1 MAGYKPITSTFLFKN
16 LGGSVLTGKINEA
29 ASKGKRYSEQ
39 DLLEQF
45 VYIRNYEKSLLKQ
58 RVMTEFKEGRIEVIY
73 ADNVQVSKLMPF
85 VLIPS
90 QMGHKAVVFLNPFCN
105 MRSDGLLNIR
115 GNLLYTLLES
125 AYLAKNFA
133 DNYNAIKNDTLVRQ
147 QGALMY
153 ANIFIKPIN
162 KMFNTNLDSIRE
174 GKILFLA
181 SKFYLK
187 NVLGI
192 DNDEYIFNVG
202 SKIANRVS
210 PYTLKETD
218 SLVDEEAYQDL
229 GTFIQ
234 ALGDE
239 RLQLGFEGKLQIRN
253 YLFNYIS
260 MYGESAPFALESMIY
275 FIFMVNTV
283 RRGAEKVFNQI
294 QLEPIIEKSGEKMLR
309 NLYR

>member
-1 MAGYKPITSTFLFKN
+1 MAGYKPITSTFLFQN
-16 LGGSVLTGKINEA
+16 LGGNQLTGRINEA
-29 ASKGKRYSEQ
+29 AMKGKRYSEQ

-45 VYIRNYEKSLLKQ
+45 VYIQNYERSLLKQ
-58 RVMTEFKEGRIEVIY
+58 RVLSEFKEGNIELIY
-73 ADNVQVSKLMPF
+73 ADNVQLSKLMPF
-85 VLIPS
+85 ILVPS
-90 QMGHKAVVFLNPFCN
+90 RIGHKVIIFLNPFCN
-105 MRSDGLLNIR
+105 VRSDGLLNIR
-115 GNLLYTLLES
+115 GNMLYTLLES

-133 DNYNAIKNDTLVRQ
+133 DNYNAVKNDTLLRQ

-162 KMFNTNLDSIRE
+162 KMFNTNLDTTRE
-174 GKILFLA
+174 GKVLYLA
-181 SKFYLK
+181 SKFFLK

-192 DNDEYIFNVG
+192 DNNEYIFAVG

-218 SLVDEEAYQDL
+218 NLVEEEAYKDL
-229 GTFIQ
+229 GTFLQ

-239 RLQLGFEGKLQIRN
+239 RLQLGFEGRLQVRT
-253 YLFNYIS
+253 YLYNYIS
-260 MYGESAPFALESMIY
+260 MFGESAPFALESMIY
-275 FIFMVNTV
+275 YIFMVNTV

>member
-1 MAGYKPITSTFLFKN
+1 MAGYKPITSTFLFQN
-16 LGGSVLTGKINEA
+16 LGGSQLTSRINDA
-29 ASKGKRYSEQ
+29 ATKGKRYTEK

-45 VYIRNYEKSLLKQ
+45 VYMQNYERSLLKQ
-58 RVMTEFKEGRIEVIY
+58 RVLSEFKEGRIELLY
-73 ADNVQVSKLMPF
+73 AEGAELSKLMPF
-85 VLIPS
+85 ILVPS
-90 QMGHKAVVFLNPFCN
+90 QMGHKAIIFLNPFCN

-133 DNYNAIKNDTLVRQ
+133 DNYNANKNDTLIRQ

-153 ANIFIKPIN
+153 ANIFVKPIN
-162 KMFNTNLDSIRE
+162 KMFNTNLDSTRE
-174 GKILFLA
+174 GKVLFLA
-181 SKFYLK
+181 AKFYLK

-192 DNDEYIFNVG
+192 DNDEYMFNVA

-210 PYTLKETD
+210 PYTLKEVD
-218 SLVDEEAYQDL
+218 SLVDEEAYNDL

-239 RLQLGFEGKLQIRN
+239 RLQLGFEGKLQIRT
-253 YLFNYIS
+253 YLYNYIT
-260 MYGESAPFALESMIY
+260 MYGEAAPFCLESMIY

-283 RRGAEKVFNQI
+283 RRGAEKTFNQM

>member
-1 MAGYKPITSTFLFKN
+1 MAGYKPITSTYLFKN
-16 LGGSVLTGKINEA
+16 LGGNTLTSKINDA
-29 ASKGKRYSEQ
+29 ASSGKRYTEQ

-45 VYIRNYEKSLLKQ
+45 VYIKNYEKSLLKQ
-58 RVMTEFKEGRIEVIY
+58 RVLTEFKEGRIELIY
-73 ADNVQVSKLMPF
+73 ADNVQLSKLMPF
-85 VLIPS
+85 ILVPS
-90 QMGHKAVVFLNPFCN
+90 QMGHKVIIFLNPFCGK
-105 MRSDGLLNIR
+105 RSDGLLNIR
-115 GNLLYTLLES
+115 GNVLYTLLES

-133 DNYNAIKNDTLVRQ
+133 DNYNAVKNDTLVRQ

-162 KMFNTNLDSIRE
+162 KMFNTNLDTTRE
-174 GKILFLA
+174 GKVLFLA

-192 DNDEYIFNVG
+192 DNDEYILNVG
-202 SKIANRVS
+202 TKIANRVS
-210 PYTLKETD
+210 PYTLQEVD
-218 SLVDEEAYQDL
+218 AIVDEEAYQDIS
-229 GTFIQ
+229 TFIQ

-239 RLQLGFEGKLQIRN
+239 RLHLGFEGKLQIRN
-253 YLFNYIS
+253 YLYTYIS
-260 MYGESAPFALESMIY
+260 MYGEAAPFCLESMVY

-283 RRGAEKVFNQI
+283 RRGADRMFNQM

>member
-1 MAGYKPITSTFLFKN
+1 
-16 LGGSVLTGKINEA
+16 
-29 ASKGKRYSEQ
+29 
-39 DLLEQF
+39 
-45 VYIRNYEKSLLKQ
+45 
-58 RVMTEFKEGRIEVIY
+58 
-73 ADNVQVSKLMPF
+73 
-85 VLIPS
+85 
-90 QMGHKAVVFLNPFCN
+90 
-105 MRSDGLLNIR
+105 
-115 GNLLYTLLES
+115 
-125 AYLAKNFA
+125 
-133 DNYNAIKNDTLVRQ
+133 
-147 QGALMY
+147 
-153 ANIFIKPIN
+153 
-162 KMFNTNLDSIRE
+162 MFNTNLDSVRE

-192 DNDEYIFNVG
+192 ENDEYIFNVG

>member
-16 LGGSVLTGKINEA
+16 LGGNVLTSKINDA
-29 ASKGKRYSEQ
+29 ATKGKRYSEQ

-45 VYIRNYEKSLLKQ
+45 VYIKNYEKSLLKQ
-58 RVMTEFKEGRIEVIY
+58 RVMTEFKEGRIELLY
-73 ADNVQVSKLMPF
+73 ADNIQVSKLMPF

-90 QMGHKAVVFLNPFCN
+90 QIGHKAIIFLNPFCN
-105 MRSDGLLNIR
+105 MRSDGLLSIR
-115 GNLLYTLLES
+115 GNLLYTLMES

-174 GKILFLA
+174 GKILYLA

-192 DNDEYIFNVG
+192 DNDEYMFNVA

-210 PYTLKETD
+210 PYTLKEVD

-260 MYGESAPFALESMIY
+260 MFGESAPFALESMIY

-283 RRGAEKVFNQI
+283 RRGAEKVFNQF
-294 QLEPIIEKSGEKMLR
+294 QLEPIIEKNGEKMLR

>member
-16 LGGSVLTGKINEA
+16 LGGNVLTGKINDA
-29 ASKGKRYSEQ
+29 ATKGKRYSER
-39 DLLEQF
+39 DLMEQF
-45 VYIRNYEKSLLKQ
+45 VYIQNYERSLLKQ
-58 RVMTEFKEGRIEVIY
+58 RVLTEFKEGRIELLY

-85 VLIPS
+85 ILIPS
-90 QMGHKAVVFLNPFCN
+90 QIGHKAIIFLNPFCN
-105 MRSDGLLNIR
+105 MRSDGLLSIR
-115 GNLLYTLLES
+115 GNLLYTLMES

-133 DNYNAIKNDTLVRQ
+133 DNYNSVKNDTLIRQ

-162 KMFNTNLDSIRE
+162 KMFNTNLDTTRE

-202 SKIANRVS
+202 AKIANRVS
-210 PYTLKETD
+210 PYTLKEVN
-218 SLVDEEAYQDL
+218 SLVDEEAYADI
-229 GTFIQ
+229 GTFVQ

-253 YLFNYIS
+253 YLFTYIS

-294 QLEPIIEKSGEKMLR
+294 QLEPIVEKNGEKMLR

>member
-16 LGGSVLTGKINEA
+16 LGGNVLTSKINDA
-29 ASKGKRYSEQ
+29 ATKGKRYSEH
-39 DLLEQF
+39 DLMEQF
-45 VYIRNYEKSLLKQ
+45 VYIQNYERSLLKQ
-58 RVMTEFKEGRIEVIY
+58 RVLTEFKEGRIELLY

-85 VLIPS
+85 ILVPS
-90 QMGHKAVVFLNPFCN
+90 QIGHKAIIFLNPFCN
-105 MRSDGLLNIR
+105 MRSDGLLSIR
-115 GNLLYTLLES
+115 GNLLYTLMES

-133 DNYNAIKNDTLVRQ
+133 DNYNAVKNDTLVRQ

-162 KMFNTNLDSIRE
+162 KMFNTNLDSTRE

-202 SKIANRVS
+202 SKIANKVS

-218 SLVDEEAYQDL
+218 SLVDEEAYADL

-234 ALGDE
+234 ALSDD
-239 RLQLGFEGKLQIRN
+239 RLQLGFEGKLQVRN
-253 YLFNYIS
+253 YLFTYIS
-260 MYGESAPFALESMIY
+260 MFGESAPFALESMIY

-283 RRGAEKVFNQI
+283 RRGAEKIFNQI
-294 QLEPIIEKSGEKMLR
+294 QLEPIVEKNGEKMLR

>member
-1 MAGYKPITSTFLFKN
+1 MAGYKPITSTFLFQN
-16 LGGSVLTGKINEA
+16 LGGSELTSRINEA
-29 ASKGKRYSEQ
+29 ATKGKKYTEKE
-39 DLLEQF
+39 LMEQF
-45 VYIRNYEKSLLKQ
+45 VYITNYERSLLKQ
-58 RVMTEFKEGRIEVIY
+58 RVIGEFQDGKIELIY
-73 ADNVQVSKLMPF
+73 ADNVQLSKLMPF
-85 VLIPS
+85 ILIPT
-90 QMGHKAVVFLNPFCN
+90 QFGHKAVIFLNPFCN
-105 MRSDGLLNIR
+105 SRADGLLNIR

-133 DNYNAIKNDTLVRQ
+133 DNYNAVKNDALVRQ

-162 KMFNTNLDSIRE
+162 KMFNTNLDTTRE
-174 GKILFLA
+174 GKLLFLA

-187 NVLGI
+187 NVLGV

-202 SKIANRVS
+202 VKIANRVS
-210 PYTLKETD
+210 PYTLKEVD
-218 SLVDEEAYQDL
+218 ALVDEEAYKDL
-229 GTFIQ
+229 STFIQ
-234 ALGDE
+234 AITDE

-253 YLFNYIS
+253 YLCTYIT
-260 MYGESAPFALESMIY
+260 MYGEAAPFCLESMIY

-283 RRGAEKVFNQI
+283 RRGAEKTFNQM

>member
-162 KMFNTNLDSIRE
+162 KMFNTNLDSVRE

-192 DNDEYIFNVG
+192 ENDEYIFNVG

>member
-162 KMFNTNLDSIRE
+162 KMFNTNLDSVRE

-294 QLEPIIEKSGEKMLR
+294 QLEPIIDKSGEKMLR

>member
-29 ASKGKRYSEQ
+29 ATKGKRYTEH
-39 DLLEQF
+39 DLMEQF
-45 VYIRNYEKSLLKQ
+45 VYIQNYERSLLKQ
-58 RVMTEFKEGRIEVIY
+58 RVLTEFREGRIELLY
-73 ADNVQVSKLMPF
+73 AENVQVSKLMPF
-85 VLIPS
+85 VLMPS
-90 QMGHKAVVFLNPFCN
+90 QIGHKVIVFLNPFCN
-105 MRSDGLLNIR
+105 MRSDGLLSIR
-115 GNLLYTLLES
+115 GNLLYTLMES

-162 KMFNTNLDSIRE
+162 KMFNTNLDTTRE

-187 NVLGI
+187 NVLGV

-210 PYTLKETD
+210 PYTLKEVN
-218 SLVDEEAYQDL
+218 SLVDEEAYNDI

-253 YLFNYIS
+253 YLFTYIS

-309 NLYR
+309 NLYK

>member
-90 QMGHKAVVFLNPFCN
+90 QIGHKAVVFLNPFCN

-162 KMFNTNLDSIRE
+162 KMFNTNLDSVRE

>member
-162 KMFNTNLDSIRE
+162 KMFNTNLDSVRE

>member
-1 MAGYKPITSTFLFKN
+1 MAGYKSITSTFLFKN
-16 LGGSVLTGKINEA
+16 LGGNVLTGKINDA
-29 ASKGKRYSEQ
+29 ATKGKRYTEQ

-45 VYIRNYEKSLLKQ
+45 VYIKNYERSLLKQ
-58 RVMTEFKEGRIEVIY
+58 RVMTEFKEGKIELIY
-73 ADNVQVSKLMPF
+73 AEDVQASKLMPF
-85 VLIPS
+85 VLVPS
-90 QMGHKAVVFLNPFCN
+90 QIGYKAVIFLNPFCN

-125 AYLAKNFA
+125 AYLSKNFA
-133 DNYNAIKNDTLVRQ
+133 DMYNSVKNDALIRQ

-162 KMFNTNLDSIRE
+162 KMFNTNLDTTRE
-174 GKILFLA
+174 GKILYLA

-187 NVLGI
+187 NVLGV
-192 DNDEYIFNVG
+192 DNEDYIYNVG
-202 SKIANRVS
+202 CKVANRVS
-210 PYTLKETD
+210 PYTLKEID
-218 SLVDEEAYQDL
+218 VLVDEEAYTDL

-253 YLFNYIS
+253 YLFTYIS

-275 FIFMVNTV
+275 YIFMVNTV
-283 RRGAEKVFNQI
+283 RRGADKLFNQI
-294 QLEPIIEKSGEKMLR
+294 QLEPIVEKSGEKMLR
-309 NLYR
+309 SLYR

>member
-1 MAGYKPITSTFLFKN
+1 MAGYKPITNTFLFKN
-16 LGGSVLTGKINEA
+16 LGGSILTGKINEA
-29 ASKGKRYSEQ
+29 VTKGKKYNEQ

-45 VYIRNYEKSLLKQ
+45 VYIKNYEKSLLKQ
-58 RVMTEFKEGRIEVIY
+58 RVLSEFKEGRIELIY
-73 ADNVQVSKLMPF
+73 AEDVQLSKLMPF
-85 VLIPS
+85 ILVPS
-90 QMGHKAVVFLNPFCN
+90 QLGHKVIIFLNPFCN
-105 MRSDGLLNIR
+105 MRSDGLLSIR
-115 GNLLYTLLES
+115 GNILYTLLES

-133 DNYNAIKNDTLVRQ
+133 DNYNSIKNDTLVRQ

-162 KMFNTNLDSIRE
+162 KMFNTNLDSVRE

-210 PYTLKETD
+210 PYTLKEVD
-218 SLVDEEAYQDL
+218 SLVDEEAYEDIS
-229 GTFIQ
+229 TFIM
-234 ALGDE
+234 ALGDDK
-239 RLQLGFEGKLQIRN
+239 LQLGFEGKLQVRN
-253 YLFNYIS
+253 YLFTYIS
-260 MYGESAPFALESMIY
+260 MFGEAAPFCLESMIY

-283 RRGAEKVFNQI
+283 RRGAEKIFNQM

>member
-16 LGGSVLTGKINEA
+16 LGGNTLTGKINEA
-29 ASKGKRYSEQ
+29 ATKGKRYSERE
-39 DLLEQF
+39 LMEQF
-45 VYIRNYEKSLLKQ
+45 VYIQNYERSLLKKS
-58 RVMTEFKEGRIEVIY
+58 VLTEFKEGRIELIY
-73 ADNVQVSKLMPF
+73 AENVQVSKLMPF
-85 VLIPS
+85 ILIPS
-90 QMGHKAVVFLNPFCN
+90 QMGHKAVIFLNPFCN
-105 MRSDGLLNIR
+105 MRSDGLLSIR
-115 GNLLYTLLES
+115 GNLLYTLMES

-162 KMFNTNLDSIRE
+162 KMFNTNLDSTRE

-192 DNDEYIFNVG
+192 DNEEYIFNVG

-210 PYTLKETD
+210 PYTLKEVD
-218 SLVDEEAYQDL
+218 SLVDEEAYTDL

-239 RLQLGFEGKLQIRN
+239 RLQLGFEGKLQVRN
-253 YLFNYIS
+253 YLFTYIS
-260 MYGESAPFALESMIY
+260 MFGESAPFCLESMVY
-275 FIFMVNTV
+275 YIFMVNTV
-283 RRGAEKVFNQI
+283 RRGAEKIFNQI

>member
-16 LGGSVLTGKINEA
+16 LGGNVLTSKINDA
-29 ASKGKRYSEQ
+29 ATKGKRYSEQ

-45 VYIRNYEKSLLKQ
+45 VYIKNYEKSLLKQ
-58 RVMTEFKEGRIEVIY
+58 RVMTEFKEGRIEILY
-73 ADNVQVSKLMPF
+73 ADNIQVSKLMPF

-90 QMGHKAVVFLNPFCN
+90 QIGHKAIIFLNPFCN
-105 MRSDGLLNIR
+105 MRSDGLLSIR
-115 GNLLYTLLES
+115 GNLLYTLMES

-174 GKILFLA
+174 GKILYLA

-192 DNDEYIFNVG
+192 DNDEYIHNVG
-202 SKIANRVS
+202 CKIANRVS
-210 PYTLKETD
+210 PYTLKEVD

-260 MYGESAPFALESMIY
+260 MFGESAPFALESMIY

-294 QLEPIIEKSGEKMLR
+294 QLEPIIEKNGEKMLR

>member
-1 MAGYKPITSTFLFKN
+1 MVGYKPITSTFLFKN

-45 VYIRNYEKSLLKQ
+45 VYIKNYEKSLLKQ
-58 RVMTEFKEGRIEVIY
+58 RVMTEFKEGRIEVLY

-210 PYTLKETD
+210 PYTLKEAD

-239 RLQLGFEGKLQIRN
+239 RLHLGFEGKLQIRN
-253 YLFNYIS
+253 YLFTYIS

>member
-16 LGGSVLTGKINEA
+16 LGRSVLTGKINEA

-253 YLFNYIS
+253 YLFTYIS